1 MKNKLTARELSSFC
15 GQMGMLLHSGISTAE
30 GLHILCDESKTDADR
45 QILTPLIRSV
55 EENGSLSRALDES
68 GIFPTSMTAYV
79 RTGEE
84 TGCLDEI
91 MESLSSHYEQE
102 EEISGQIRSAV
113 TYPLLMLGMMAVVI
127 LVLLIKVLQVFNQ
140 MGMEMNGV
148 SRGLLNAGNVI
159 SRYSSVF
166 LILAAALI
174 GCILFFSLT
183 EKGHSLLR
191 KMVIHLPFFREIPV
205 AMDYSRL
212 AQGLSLGLRSG
223 LSPETSLELT
233 KDLISQPVILE
244 RLRKASSILDSGE
257 TFSRALTESG
267 LFGGMEGR
275 LITISFYSGS
285 SDETFRRLS
294 RQYTERSI
302 DLISQ
307 AVSIVEPTIVILLSL
322 LVGLVLLSVMM
333 PLLGILSDFAM

>member
-1 MKNKLTARELSSFC
+1 M
-15 GQMGMLLHSGISTAE
+15 
-30 GLHILCDESKTDADR
+30 
-45 QILTPLIRSV
+45 
-55 EENGSLSRALDES
+55 
-68 GIFPTSMTAYV
+68 
-79 RTGEE
+79 
-84 TGCLDEI
+84 
-91 MESLSSHYEQE
+91 
-102 EEISGQIRSAV
+102 
-113 TYPLLMLGMMAVVI
+113 
-127 LVLLIKVLQVFNQ
+127 
-140 MGMEMNGV
+140 
-148 SRGLLNAGNVI
+148 I

-183 EKGHSLLR
+183 EKGHSQLR

-205 AMDYSRL
+205 AMDYSHL
-212 AQGLSLGLRSG
+212 TQGLSLGLRSG

-257 TFSRALTESG
+257 TFSKALTESG

-322 LVGLVLLSVMM
+322 LVGLVLLSVICRFW
-333 PLLGILSDFAM
+333 GSSQILQCKVVTAWNFLKAAEQNFSEHFFFSFRRCFWFYPAPCLWQVSAAPPTRPYTKNRMLWNRH